1 MELFTLDDGFR
12 KDKVV
17 EAFNSVIWTE
27 RYYGDGDVT
36 LVAPATIEN
45 VEKFKPDTKL
55 GINDSDEVNILET
68 QEIDEGILTVTG
80 ISLLKW
86 MNNRFIRASA
96 DHEEKVWNLT
106 GGYTPGLALM
116 EIVQQMLMPS
126 SYNDGTINI
135 GIPASVAEN
144 FVIPGLSTSS
154 YDGSYGPIVDF
165 PVPYGPIYD
174 ALKSIATTYEIGMS
188 LYLYSADA
196 DDYVLL
202 FKNYK
207 GLDRTSAQSDRP
219 VVRFS
224 PNMETLSKIKELQ
237 SSANHKNLVYIFS
250 SSNHGGLA
258 TTPGV
263 AGDTGASGFDL
274 RAHMTWSENITD
286 DQLGGSGTVL
296 LNLLTNQAAR
306 TLDDQKYVALVDGE
320 IVPNGQL
327 KYGTHY
333 SLGDLVEF
341 EGHSGITSTSRVTE
355 YIRSQDETGERAYP
369 TIEVVE

>member
-188 LYLYSADA
+188 LYLYSAE
-196 DDYVLL
+196 V
-202 FKNYK
+202 
-207 GLDRTSAQSDRP
+207 RSRP
-219 VVRFS
+219 
-224 PNMETLSKIKELQ
+224 L
-237 SSANHKNLVYIFS
+237 
-250 SSNHGGLA
+250 
-258 TTPGV
+258 
-263 AGDTGASGFDL
+263 
-274 RAHMTWSENITD
+274 
-286 DQLGGSGTVL
+286 
-296 LNLLTNQAAR
+296 
-306 TLDDQKYVALVDGE
+306 
-320 IVPNGQL
+320 
-327 KYGTHY
+327 
-333 SLGDLVEF
+333 
-341 EGHSGITSTSRVTE
+341 
-355 YIRSQDETGERAYP
+355 
-369 TIEVVE
+369 